1 MTWVQRPWTTKWS
14 HSHDHSSPERRIRWV
29 PLSPR
34 KDTSKAWNWT
44 RSGSA
49 AYRFAFSILEMRL
62 EFMSSSRSVFA
73 PFPDGASGKLR
84 RRAEYRK
91 AEFARN
97 SGPLGCA
104 VVRGVSYRSL

>member
-1 MTWVQRPWTTKWS
+1 MTWVQRPCTTKWS

-34 KDTSKAWNWT
+34 KDTSRAVNWT

-73 PFPDGASGKLR
+73 PFSYGASGKLR
-84 RRAEYRK
+84 RRTEYRK
-91 AEFARN
+91 AEF
-97 SGPLGCA
+97 GPKTGG
-104 VVRGVSYRSL
+104 RITNG